1 MSTPA
6 TPDVE
11 SDETQHALMAS
22 ECMSEL
28 CATTEQLRTI
38 VEHAPEAIAVFDC
51 DRGRFVLCNESA
63 RKLFG
68 LTRQQLLQTD
78 VLAISPEF
86 QADGQPSAQLVRE
99 RIGQAL
105 AGDTPTFEWLFRDA
119 RGHVIPC
126 EVRLVRLPGDSQRL
140 IRGSIIDMRERK
152 RREKTQHATYE
163 ISQAVHEAEDLGRL
177 YERIHSIV
185 RTLMPAENFYI
196 VLHDPVTGH
205 HFYAYHVDLVDSR
218 PAPRVMNEG
227 LNGYVLRT
235 GKALLANKAS
245 MTDPKNAWRLRSGT
259 PSAIWLGAPLEVR
272 GQTFGLIAVQ
282 DYENERAYGE
292 DEKQILAY
300 VGKQIALAIDRKRA
314 QQALRESEEKFR
326 ALFEASGQ
334 GVMLHDE
341 KQFLEVNPATVRIL
355 GFNSAD
361 ELIGHH
367 PVEFAAPVQP
377 GGAPPDVLAKRY
389 IEQCLTEGSARF
401 DWLCKNS
408 QGKETPIEVIL
419 TRIQW
424 SGRQMIQAVIS
435 DITERKNA
443 EAELLK
449 ALAREKQLGELKSN
463 FVSMVSHEFRT
474 PLGIIMSS
482 AEILED
488 YLERLPPEERNEHLK
503 SIQKNTRRMADLME
517 EVLLLGRFEAG
528 KMDFQPK
535 PLDLRGFCQRL
546 VDEVLSA
553 ADCRSPIKV
562 DCPAF
567 SGQAYGDERLLRH
580 ILLNVLTNALKYSEC
595 GQPIRFEIQREGRD
609 AVCRI
614 IDRGIGI
621 PEADREWLFN
631 AFHRGRNVG
640 QRPGTGLGLVIVKRC
655 LDLHSGRVQI
665 ESKIGEGTTVTI
677 RIPVFT
683 DSSENGS

>member
-1 MSTPA
+1 MSTPGA
-6 TPDVE
+6 PAIE
-11 SDETQHALMAS
+11 SGETQHSVLAS
-22 ECMSEL
+22 DCAAEL

-51 DRGRFVLCNESA
+51 DGGRFVLCNESA
-63 RKLFG
+63 TKLFG
-68 LTRQQLLQTD
+68 LTRQQFLQTE
-78 VLAISPEF
+78 VLAVSPEF
-86 QADGQPSAQLVRE
+86 QADGQPSRKLVRE
-99 RIGQAL
+99 RIAEAL

-126 EVRLVRLPGDSQRL
+126 EVRLVRLPGDSQQL
-140 IRGSIIDMRERK
+140 IRGSIVDMRDRK

-163 ISQAVHEAEDLGRL
+163 ISQAVHETEDLDRL

-185 RTLMPAENFYI
+185 RTLMPADNFYI
-196 VLHDPVTGH
+196 VLNDPVAGH

-218 PAPRVMNEG
+218 PAPRVMKEG
-227 LNGYVLRT
+227 LNGYVLHT

-245 MTDPKNAWRLRSGT
+245 MTDARNAWRLKSGT
-259 PSAIWLGAPLEVR
+259 PSAIWVGAPLEVR
-272 GQTFGLIAVQ
+272 GQNFGLIAVQ

-314 QQALRESEEKFR
+314 EQALRESEEKFR

-334 GVMLHDE
+334 GVILHDE
-341 KQFLEVNPATVRIL
+341 KQLLEVNPATVRIL
-355 GFNSAD
+355 GFNCA
-361 ELIGHH
+361 EEIIGHH

-377 GGAPPDVLAKRY
+377 GGAPPEVLAKRY
-389 IEQCLTEGSARF
+389 IEQCLTHGSARF
-401 DWLCKNS
+401 DWICKNP
-408 QGKETPIEVIL
+408 QGKEIPIEVNL

-424 SGRQMIQAVIS
+424 SGRQVIQAVIN

-449 ALAREKQLGELKSN
+449 ALAKEKQLGELKSN

-482 AEILED
+482 AEILQH
-488 YLERLPPEERNEHLK
+488 YLEHLPAEERNEHLK
-503 SIQKNTRRMADLME
+503 SITKNTRRMADLME

-535 PLDLRGFCQRL
+535 PLDLRSFCQRL

-553 ADCRSPIKV
+553 ADCRSPITV
-562 DCPAF
+562 DCPAL
-567 SGQAYGDERLLRH
+567 SGEAYGDERLLRH

-595 GQPIRFEIQREGRD
+595 GQPIRFSIQRDGRD
-609 AVCRI
+609 AVCHI
-614 IDRGIGI
+614 VDRGIGI
-621 PEADREWLFN
+621 PEPDRERLFN

-640 QRPGTGLGLVIVKRC
+640 QRAGTGLGLVIVKRC
-655 LDLHSGRVQI
+655 LDLHGGRVEI
-665 ESKIGEGTTVTI
+665 DSKIGEGTTVTM

-683 DSSENGS
+683 SES